1 MLTHV
6 VLFKLKTPDD
16 RTIEETK
23 RRIAELKE
31 KIPLI
36 RALEVG
42 TDILKSERSYDVAL
56 IVRFDSLEDLGAYQL
71 HPAHQELV
79 QYLNEVRES
88 SVSVD
93 FLSPDGRQEES

>member
-16 RTIEETK
+16 RTIAETK

-31 KIPLI
+31 KIPHI
-36 RALEVG
+36 RSLEVG
-42 TDILKSERSYDVAL
+42 SDVLKSERSYDIAL
-56 IVRFDSLEDLGAYQL
+56 IVRLDSLEDLGAYQL

-79 QYLNEVRES
+79 RYLNEVRES
-88 SVSVD
+88 SISVD
-93 FLSPDGRQEES
+93 FLTPNERQEES